1 MQANAQTHA
10 TAAANDGPPRLSVIV
25 IGRNEGERLT
35 RCLASVGRALR
46 CSTDHEVLYV
56 DSDSTDDS
64 RSRAA
69 AAGATVLRVRPA
81 RPCAAFGRNAGW
93 RAARGQFVLFLD
105 GDTLL
110 DPGFATAALA
120 AMADPAVAVVWGHRR
135 EMAPGQSLYVRALD
149 LDWVYAPGIAA
160 FCGGDAL
167 VRRDVLAAVGGFDE
181 RLIAGEEP
189 ELCQRIRA
197 AGSLILHIDAPM
209 TLHDLGIG
217 TFRQYW
223 RRAFRAGHAYAEV
236 SRLTRAGGQAL
247 WAAEARR
254 NLVHGSAVAAAPVA
268 LAAAAVAG
276 ALPLAAV
283 VGAGVALLVRTYRRC
298 AWKSDSRPTRALYA
312 LHSHLQQLPI
322 LCGQLA
328 FHLDRL
334 RGRRRALIEYRAR
347 AS

>member
-1 MQANAQTHA
+1 MKANVQSPA
-10 TAAANDGPPRLSVIV
+10 TAAPKSRAPRLSVVV

-35 RCLASVGRALR
+35 RCLASVHQALD
-46 CSTDHEVLYV
+46 SSIDSELIYV

-64 RSRAA
+64 RSRAVES
-69 AAGATVLRVRPA
+69 GATVLRVRPQ
-81 RPCAAFGRNAGW
+81 RPCAAVGRNAGW
-93 RAARGQFVLFLD
+93 RAARGEFVLFLD

-110 DPGFATAALA
+110 DPDYVPRALA
-120 AMADPAVAVVWGHRR
+120 AMAEPAVAVVWGHRR
-135 EMAPGQSLYVRALD
+135 EIAPDQSLYVRVLD
-149 LDWVYAPGIAA
+149 LDWVYAPGIVP

-167 VRRDVLAAVGGFDE
+167 MRREALAAVGGFDE

-197 AGSLILHIDAPM
+197 SGSLILHIDAPM
-209 TLHDLGIG
+209 TRHDLGIG

-236 SRLTRAGGQAL
+236 SRLARAAGQPL
-247 WAAEARR
+247 WSGEARR
-254 NLVHGSAVAAAPVA
+254 NVIHGSAVAAAPVA

-276 ALPLAAV
+276 PLPLAAII
-283 VGAGVALLVRTYRRC
+283 GAGAALLARTYRRC
-298 AWKSDSRPTRALYA
+298 AWKSDSRLTRALYA
-312 LHSHLQQLPI
+312 AHSHLQQLPI

-328 FHLDRL
+328 FQLDRL